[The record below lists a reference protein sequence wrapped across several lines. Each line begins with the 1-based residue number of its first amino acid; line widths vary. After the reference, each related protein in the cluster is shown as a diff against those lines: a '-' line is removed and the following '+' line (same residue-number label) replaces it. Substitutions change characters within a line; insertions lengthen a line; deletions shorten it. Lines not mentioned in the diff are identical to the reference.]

1 MQGRNGPSIARGR
14 EWETRRR
21 HAGTLETFF
30 PIFVE
35 NRGNAAIQKLSF
47 LNQHYQTDEDMK
59 DPAVRFEVDSVGEN
73 SGFRVAAVKRGKR
86 DR

>member
-1 MQGRNGPSIARGR
+1 MGKDADGTHG
-14 EWETRRR
+14 

-35 NRGNAAIQKLSF
+35 NRGNAQIQKLSF
-47 LNQHYQTDEDMK
+47 LNQHYQTVEDMK
-59 DPAVRFEVDSVGEN
+59 DSAARFEVDSEGEN
-73 SGFRVAAVKRGKR
+73 SGFRAAAVKRGKR

>member
-1 MQGRNGPSIARGR
+1 VGNTQTA
-14 EWETRRR
+14 RR
-21 HAGTLETFF
+21 HTQNFFF

-35 NRGNAAIQKLSF
+35 NRGNAPIQKLSF
-47 LNQHYQTDEDMK
+47 LNQHYQTDDDKK
-59 DPAVRFEVDSVGEN
+59 DPAVRFEVDSVDEN